1 MQAQL
6 LKNGKDFRL
15 MDIPLFRIERMKKVI
30 ENEEL

>member
-15 MDIPLFRIERMKKVI
+15 LELPLFRIERMKKAI